1 MKKKNGKGN
10 KRKIAGIICLVLVVL
25 FAGTLVSAYSIFK
38 IRFYDRSNYVK
49 RGTYMASRLTERKGV
64 EGEKNRSEAATQAV
78 SAKTDVSEATA
89 TDKNSISVNSATK
102 NADVDSAEKTDIF
115 DTATL
120 TIHQRH
126 QVETGIPE
134 TESERKTLAARS
146 GSTVQKTTES
156 EKSNMLVKMAQ
167 QFFSK
172 KDTYNILLLGV
183 DRRDE
188 SWEGNSDVILLV
200 TVNKEKKTV
209 YLTSFLRDLYADI
222 PGVGVRKLNAACANG
237 GPELTVQTLEDNYQ
251 VEIDNY
257 AMVDFNAMID
267 VVDALGGVDLE
278 IDEDER
284 VTAND
289 YITCMCED
297 NGDDPEDYYIEKA
310 GLVHLNGYQAVGY
323 ARNRYTGKG
332 SDFGRT
338 QRQRNVLTA
347 IAEKA
352 QDGDYASLSDTMEDV
367 MPYITH
373 DITEMQMIG
382 LMMQL
387 GSWLDYDI
395 QQQHIPYDGEY
406 TSQDEILVP
415 TDMNATVEKLTSILY
430 GDGEIETETESESET
445 ETEAVQ

>member
-38 IRFYDRSNYVK
+38 VRFYDRSNYVK

-89 TDKNSISVNSATK
+89 TDKKSISVNSATK
-102 NADVDSAEKTDIF
+102 NADVDSAENTDIF

>member
-1 MKKKNGKGN
+1 MAERMKRPDDTKKKGK
-10 KRKIAGIICLVLVVL
+10 KRKIAAIVCLVLVVL
-25 FAGTLVSAYSIFK
+25 IAGTLVSAYSVFK
-38 IRFYDRSNYVK
+38 VKFYDRSNYVR
-49 RGTYMASRLTERKGV
+49 RGTGIASYTAKEA
-64 EGEKNRSEAATQAV
+64 EGEKSTAETRSGTV
-78 SAKTDVSEATA
+78 SSVTGTDSPET
-89 TDKNSISVNSATK
+89 
-102 NADVDSAEKTDIF
+102 EKTDYVAAAAYATGNSSSR
-115 DTATL
+115 TA
-120 TIHQRH
+120 RN
-126 QVETGIPE
+126 G
-134 TESERKTLAARS
+134 
-146 GSTVQKTTES
+146 KTTENS
-156 EKSNMLVKMAQ
+156 GVLERIASQL
-167 QFFSK
+167 FSK

-188 SWEGNSDVILLV
+188 SWNGNSDVVLLV
-200 TVNKEKKTV
+200 TVNEEKKTI

-237 GPELTVQTLEDNYQ
+237 GPELTVETLEENYQ

-267 VVDALGGVDLE
+267 VIDALGGVDLE

-297 NGDDPEDYYIEKA
+297 NGVNPQRYYIKEA
-310 GLVHLNGYQAVGY
+310 GQVHLNGYQAVGY

-347 IAEKA
+347 IADKA
-352 QDGDYASLSDTMEDV
+352 KEGDFPSLTDAIADC
-367 MPYITH
+367 MPYVTH
-373 DITEMQMIG
+373 DITEIQMIG
-382 LMMQL
+382 LMMQV
-387 GSWLDYDI
+387 GTWLDYDI

-415 TDMNATVEKLTSILY
+415 NDMYATVEKLTSILY
-430 GDGEIETETESESET
+430 GDGEIETETESETESET
-445 ETEAVQ
+445 EPETAL

>member
-1 MKKKNGKGN
+1 MEKKNKKRSKKK
-10 KRKIAGIICLVLVVL
+10 IAAIVCLVLVVL
-25 FAGTLVSAYSIFK
+25 VAGVAVSAYSVFK
-38 IRFYDRSNYVK
+38 MKFYDKSNYVK
-49 RGTYMASRLTERKGV
+49 HGTYVAAANTEKKAKEGEKQDAEVRTATEVSHSSAAAQKIHNTSATGSTTVSVSSSVPETERKG
-64 EGEKNRSEAATQAV
+64 
-78 SAKTDVSEATA
+78 
-89 TDKNSISVNSATK
+89 NSA
-102 NADVDSAEKTDIF
+102 S
-115 DTATL
+115 
-120 TIHQRH
+120 
-126 QVETGIPE
+126 
-134 TESERKTLAARS
+134 SS
-146 GSTVQKTTES
+146 SVQKTTEKKES
-156 EKSNMLVKMAQ
+156 SMLEKMAK
-167 QFFSK
+167 QFFSQ
-172 KDTYNILLLGV
+172 KDTYNLLLLGV

-188 SWEGNSDVILLV
+188 SWNGNSDVVLLV

-237 GPELTVQTLEDNYQ
+237 GPELTIQTLEENYH

-297 NGDDPEDYYIEKA
+297 NGVDPKPYYIKKA
-310 GLVHLNGYQAVGY
+310 GKVHLNGYQAVGY

-338 QRQRNVLTA
+338 QRQRNVLLA

-352 QDGDYASLSDTMEDV
+352 QNGDFASLSDTIEDV

-373 DITEMQMIG
+373 DIPEFEMIG
-382 LMMQL
+382 LIMQI
-387 GSWLDYDI
+387 GTWMNYDI

-415 TDMNATVEKLTSILY
+415 NDMNATVEKLTSILY
-430 GDGEIETETESESET
+430 GDGEIETESETESESESET
-445 ETEAVQ
+445 ETEAS

>member
-1 MKKKNGKGN
+1 MEKKNKKRSKKK
-10 KRKIAGIICLVLVVL
+10 IAAIVCLVLVVL
-25 FAGTLVSAYSIFK
+25 VAGATVSAYSVYK
-38 IRFYDRSNYVK
+38 MKFYDKSNYVK
-49 RGTYMASRLTERKGV
+49 HGTYVAAANTEKKAKEGEKQDAEVRTATEVSHSSAAAQKIHNTSATGSTTVSVSSSVPETERKG
-64 EGEKNRSEAATQAV
+64 
-78 SAKTDVSEATA
+78 
-89 TDKNSISVNSATK
+89 NSA
-102 NADVDSAEKTDIF
+102 S
-115 DTATL
+115 
-120 TIHQRH
+120 
-126 QVETGIPE
+126 
-134 TESERKTLAARS
+134 SS
-146 GSTVQKTTES
+146 SVQKTTEKKES
-156 EKSNMLVKMAQ
+156 SMLEKMAK
-167 QFFSK
+167 QFFSQ

-188 SWEGNSDVILLV
+188 SWNGNSDVVLLV

-237 GPELTVQTLEDNYQ
+237 GPELTIQTLEENYH

-297 NGDDPEDYYIEKA
+297 NGVDPKPYYIKKA
-310 GLVHLNGYQAVGY
+310 GKVHLNGYQAVGY

-338 QRQRNVLTA
+338 QRQRNVLMA

-352 QDGDYASLSDTMEDV
+352 QNGDFVSLSDTIEDV

-373 DITEMQMIG
+373 DIPEFEMIG
-382 LMMQL
+382 LIMQV
-387 GSWLDYDI
+387 GTWMNYDI

-415 TDMNATVEKLTSILY
+415 DDMNATVEKLTSILY
-430 GDGEIETETESESET
+430 GDGEIETESETESET
-445 ETEAVQ
+445 EAS

>member
-38 IRFYDRSNYVK
+38 VRFYDKSNYVK

-78 SAKTDVSEATA
+78 AAKTDVSEATA
-89 TDKNSISVNSATK
+89 KDKNSISVNSATK
-102 NADVDSAEKTDIF
+102 NADAHSAEKTDIS
-115 DTATL
+115 DMATL

-134 TESERKTLAARS
+134 TESERKTLASRS

-237 GPELTVQTLEDNYQ
+237 GPELTVQTLEENYQ

-352 QDGDYASLSDTMEDV
+352 QDGDYVSLSDTMEDV

>member
-1 MKKKNGKGN
+1 MEKKNKKRSKKK
-10 KRKIAGIICLVLVVL
+10 IAAIVCLVLVVL
-25 FAGTLVSAYSIFK
+25 VAGVAVSAYSVFK
-38 IRFYDRSNYVK
+38 MKFYDKSNYVK
-49 RGTYMASRLTERKGV
+49 HGTYVAAANTEKKAKEGEKQDAEVRTATEVSHSSAAAQKIHNTSATGSTTVSVSSSVPETERKG
-64 EGEKNRSEAATQAV
+64 
-78 SAKTDVSEATA
+78 
-89 TDKNSISVNSATK
+89 NSA
-102 NADVDSAEKTDIF
+102 SSSF
-115 DTATL
+115 
-120 TIHQRH
+120 
-126 QVETGIPE
+126 
-134 TESERKTLAARS
+134 
-146 GSTVQKTTES
+146 VQKTTEKKES
-156 EKSNMLVKMAQ
+156 SMLEKMAK

-188 SWEGNSDVILLV
+188 SWNGNSDVVLLV

-237 GPELTVQTLEDNYQ
+237 GPELTIQTLEENYH

-297 NGDDPEDYYIEKA
+297 NGVDPKPYYIKKA
-310 GLVHLNGYQAVGY
+310 GKVHLNGYQAVGY

-338 QRQRNVLTA
+338 QRQRNVLMA

-352 QDGDYASLSDTMEDV
+352 QNGDFVSLSDTIEDV

-373 DITEMQMIG
+373 DIPEFEMIG
-382 LMMQL
+382 LIMQV
-387 GSWLDYDI
+387 GTWMNYDI

-415 TDMNATVEKLTSILY
+415 DDMNATVEKLTSILY
-430 GDGEIETETESESET
+430 GDGEIETESETESET
-445 ETEAVQ
+445 EAS

>member
-1 MKKKNGKGN
+1 MEKKNKKRSKKK
-10 KRKIAGIICLVLVVL
+10 IAAIVCLVLVVL
-25 FAGTLVSAYSIFK
+25 VAGVAVSAYSVFK
-38 IRFYDRSNYVK
+38 MKFYDKSNYVK
-49 RGTYMASRLTERKGV
+49 HGTYVAAANTEKKAKEGEKQDAEVRTATEVSHSSAAAQKIHNTSATGSTTVSVSSSVPETERKG
-64 EGEKNRSEAATQAV
+64 
-78 SAKTDVSEATA
+78 
-89 TDKNSISVNSATK
+89 NSA
-102 NADVDSAEKTDIF
+102 S
-115 DTATL
+115 
-120 TIHQRH
+120 
-126 QVETGIPE
+126 
-134 TESERKTLAARS
+134 SS
-146 GSTVQKTTES
+146 SVQKTTEKKES
-156 EKSNMLVKMAQ
+156 SMLEKMAK
-167 QFFSK
+167 QFFSQ
-172 KDTYNILLLGV
+172 KDTYNLLLLGV

-188 SWEGNSDVILLV
+188 SWNGNSDVVLLV

-237 GPELTVQTLEDNYQ
+237 GPELTIQTLEENYH

-297 NGDDPEDYYIEKA
+297 NGVDPKPYYIKKA
-310 GLVHLNGYQAVGY
+310 GKVHLNGYQAVGY

-338 QRQRNVLTA
+338 QRQRNVLMA

-352 QDGDYASLSDTMEDV
+352 QNGDFVSLSDTIEDV

-373 DITEMQMIG
+373 DIPEFEMIG
-382 LMMQL
+382 LIMQV
-387 GSWLDYDI
+387 GTWMNYDI

-415 TDMNATVEKLTSILY
+415 DDMNATVEKLTSILY
-430 GDGEIETETESESET
+430 GDGEIETESETESET
-445 ETEAVQ
+445 EAS

>member
-1 MKKKNGKGN
+1 MMEKKNGKG
-10 KRKIAGIICLVLVVL
+10 KKKKIIGIVCLVLVVL
-25 FAGTLVSAYSIFK
+25 FAGTLVSAYSMFK
-38 IRFYDRSNYVK
+38 TRFYDKSNYVK
-49 RGTYMASRLTERKGV
+49 RGTYVAAAYTEKNAN
-64 EGEKNRSEAATQAV
+64 EGEKDTAEF
-78 SAKTDVSEATA
+78 SAKTSGTSAHSTA
-89 TDKNSISVNSATK
+89 AAQQIHAESY
-102 NADVDSAEKTDIF
+102 NAKVVTTSSR
-115 DTATL
+115 
-120 TIHQRH
+120 Q
-126 QVETGIPE
+126 PE
-134 TESERKTLAARS
+134 TEERSANTSSQARQGTS
-146 GSTVQKTTES
+146 SQKTTE
-156 EKSNMLVKMAQ
+156 EENALTKLAKQV
-167 QFFSK
+167 FSK

-188 SWEGNSDVILLV
+188 SWNGNSDVVLLV

-222 PGVGVRKLNAACANG
+222 PGIGVRKLNAACANG
-237 GPELTVQTLEDNYQ
+237 GPELTVETLEENYH

-297 NGDDPEDYYIEKA
+297 NGVKPDRYYIKKA

-347 IAEKA
+347 IADKA
-352 QDGDYASLSDTMEDV
+352 KNGDFASLSDTIESV

-373 DITEMQMIG
+373 DITEFEMIG
-382 LMMQL
+382 LLMQV
-387 GSWLDYDI
+387 GTWLDYDI
-395 QQQHIPYDGEY
+395 QEQHIPYDGEY

-415 TDMNATVEKLTSILY
+415 TDMDATIEKLTSILY
-430 GDGEIETETESESET
+430 GDGEIETETETESET

>member
-38 IRFYDRSNYVK
+38 VRFYDRSNYVK

-78 SAKTDVSEATA
+78 AAKTDVSEATA
-89 TDKNSISVNSATK
+89 TDKNGITVNSATK
-102 NADVDSAEKTDIF
+102 NADVDSAEKTDIY

-134 TESERKTLAARS
+134 TESEGKTMAVRS

-222 PGVGVRKLNAACANG
+222 P
-237 GPELTVQTLEDNYQ
+237 
-251 VEIDNY
+251 
-257 AMVDFNAMID
+257 
-267 VVDALGGVDLE
+267 VV
-278 IDEDER
+278 
-284 VTAND
+284 
-289 YITCMCED
+289 
-297 NGDDPEDYYIEKA
+297 
-310 GLVHLNGYQAVGY
+310 
-323 ARNRYTGKG
+323 
-332 SDFGRT
+332 
-338 QRQRNVLTA
+338 
-347 IAEKA
+347 
-352 QDGDYASLSDTMEDV
+352 
-367 MPYITH
+367 
-373 DITEMQMIG
+373 
-382 LMMQL
+382 
-387 GSWLDYDI
+387 
-395 QQQHIPYDGEY
+395 
-406 TSQDEILVP
+406 
-415 TDMNATVEKLTSILY
+415 
-430 GDGEIETETESESET
+430 
-445 ETEAVQ
+445 

>member
-1 MKKKNGKGN
+1 MEKKNKKRSKKK
-10 KRKIAGIICLVLVVL
+10 IAAIVCLVLVVL
-25 FAGTLVSAYSIFK
+25 VAGVAVSAYSVFK
-38 IRFYDRSNYVK
+38 MKFYDKSNYVK
-49 RGTYMASRLTERKGV
+49 HGTYVAAANTEKKAKEGEKQDAEVRTATEVSHSSAAAQKIHNTSATGSTTVSVSSSVPETERKGSSF
-64 EGEKNRSEAATQAV
+64 RS
-78 SAKTDVSEATA
+78 SS
-89 TDKNSISVNSATK
+89 
-102 NADVDSAEKTDIF
+102 
-115 DTATL
+115 
-120 TIHQRH
+120 
-126 QVETGIPE
+126 
-134 TESERKTLAARS
+134 
-146 GSTVQKTTES
+146 VQKTTEKKES
-156 EKSNMLVKMAQ
+156 SMLGKMAK
-167 QFFSK
+167 QFFSQ
-172 KDTYNILLLGV
+172 KDTYNLLLLGV

-188 SWEGNSDVILLV
+188 SWNGNSDVVLLV

-237 GPELTVQTLEDNYQ
+237 GPELTIQTLEENYH

-297 NGDDPEDYYIEKA
+297 NGVDPKPYYIKKA
-310 GLVHLNGYQAVGY
+310 GKVHLNGYQAVGY

-338 QRQRNVLTA
+338 QRQRNVLLA
-347 IAEKA
+347 IVEKA
-352 QDGDYASLSDTMEDV
+352 QNGDFASLSDTIEDV

-373 DITEMQMIG
+373 DIPEFEMIG
-382 LMMQL
+382 LIMQI
-387 GSWLDYDI
+387 GTWMNYDI

-415 TDMNATVEKLTSILY
+415 DDMNATVEKLTSILY
-430 GDGEIETETESESET
+430 GDGEIETESETESET
-445 ETEAVQ
+445 EAS

>member
-38 IRFYDRSNYVK
+38 VRFYDRSNYVK

-237 GPELTVQTLEDNYQ
+237 GPELTVQTLEENYQ

-352 QDGDYASLSDTMEDV
+352 QDGDYASLADTMEDV

>member
-38 IRFYDRSNYVK
+38 VRFYDRSNYVK

>member
-1 MKKKNGKGN
+1 MEKKNKKRSKKK
-10 KRKIAGIICLVLVVL
+10 IAAIVCLVLVVL
-25 FAGTLVSAYSIFK
+25 VAGAAVSAYSVFK
-38 IRFYDRSNYVK
+38 MKFYDKSNYVK
-49 RGTYMASRLTERKGV
+49 HGTYVAAANTEKKAKEGEKQDVEVRTATEVSHSSAAAQKIHNTSATGSTTVSVSSSVPETERKG
-64 EGEKNRSEAATQAV
+64 
-78 SAKTDVSEATA
+78 
-89 TDKNSISVNSATK
+89 NSA
-102 NADVDSAEKTDIF
+102 S
-115 DTATL
+115 
-120 TIHQRH
+120 
-126 QVETGIPE
+126 
-134 TESERKTLAARS
+134 SS
-146 GSTVQKTTES
+146 SVQKTTEKKES
-156 EKSNMLVKMAQ
+156 GMLEKMAK
-167 QFFSK
+167 QFFSQ

-188 SWEGNSDVILLV
+188 SWNGNSDVVLLV

-237 GPELTVQTLEDNYQ
+237 GPELTIQTLEENYH

-297 NGDDPEDYYIEKA
+297 NGVDPKPYYIKKA
-310 GLVHLNGYQAVGY
+310 GKVHLNGYQAVGY

-338 QRQRNVLTA
+338 QRQRNVLMA

-352 QDGDYASLSDTMEDV
+352 QNGDFVSLSDTIEDV

-373 DITEMQMIG
+373 DIPEFEMIG
-382 LMMQL
+382 LIMQV
-387 GSWLDYDI
+387 GTWMNYDI

-415 TDMNATVEKLTSILY
+415 DDMNATVEKLTSILY
-430 GDGEIETETESESET
+430 GDGEIETESETESET
-445 ETEAVQ
+445 EAS

>member
-38 IRFYDRSNYVK
+38 VRFYDRSNYVK

-352 QDGDYASLSDTMEDV
+352 QDGDYASLADTMEDV

>member
-78 SAKTDVSEATA
+78 SAKTDVSEAT
-89 TDKNSISVNSATK
+89 DKNSISVNSATK
-102 NADVDSAEKTDIF
+102 NADAHSAEKTDIS

-134 TESERKTLAARS
+134 TESEGKTLVARS
-146 GSTVQKTTES
+146 GSMVQKTTES

-445 ETEAVQ
+445 EIEAVQ

>member
-1 MKKKNGKGN
+1 
-10 KRKIAGIICLVLVVL
+10 
-25 FAGTLVSAYSIFK
+25 
-38 IRFYDRSNYVK
+38 
-49 RGTYMASRLTERKGV
+49 
-64 EGEKNRSEAATQAV
+64 
-78 SAKTDVSEATA
+78 
-89 TDKNSISVNSATK
+89 
-102 NADVDSAEKTDIF
+102 
-115 DTATL
+115 
-120 TIHQRH
+120 
-126 QVETGIPE
+126 
-134 TESERKTLAARS
+134 
-146 GSTVQKTTES
+146 
-156 EKSNMLVKMAQ
+156 MLVKMAQ

-237 GPELTVQTLEDNYQ
+237 GPELTVQTLEENYQ

>member
-1 MKKKNGKGN
+1 MKKKNKKGK
-10 KRKIAGIICLVLVVL
+10 RIAAVVCLVLIAMI
-25 FAGTLVSAYSIFK
+25 AGTLGTAYSMFK
-38 IRFYDRSNYVK
+38 TRFYDKSNYVK
-49 RGTYMASRLTERKGV
+49 RGTYVAAYSQDDAEEKSGSDVPKAHAVTTSTKSSDSSET
-64 EGEKNRSEAATQAV
+64 EKNVSYTRTTTRS
-78 SAKTDVSEATA
+78 TA
-89 TDKNSISVNSATK
+89 S
-102 NADVDSAEKTDIF
+102 
-115 DTATL
+115 DTT
-120 TIHQRH
+120 T
-126 QVETGIPE
+126 TE
-134 TESERKTLAARS
+134 TEAENALTKLAR
-146 GSTVQKTTES
+146 
-156 EKSNMLVKMAQ
+156 

-188 SWEGNSDVILLV
+188 SWNGNSDVVLLV
-200 TVNKEKKTV
+200 TVNKEKRTV

-222 PGVGVRKLNAACANG
+222 PGIGVRKLNAACANG
-237 GPELTVQTLEDNYQ
+237 GPELTVKTLEENYD

-297 NGDDPEDYYIEKA
+297 NGDDPEKYHIRKA

-352 QDGDYASLSDTMEDV
+352 KEGDYESLSDTIESV

-373 DITEMQMIG
+373 DITEFEMIG
-382 LMMQL
+382 LMMQV
-387 GSWLDYDI
+387 GTWINYDI
-395 QQQHIPYDGEY
+395 QEQHIPYDGEY

-415 TDMNATVEKLTSILY
+415 TDMDATVEKLTSILY
-430 GDGEIETETESESET
+430 GDGEIETETETETGTET
-445 ETEAVQ
+445 ETFEEAK

>member
-1 MKKKNGKGN
+1 MEKKNKKRS
-10 KRKIAGIICLVLVVL
+10 KRKIAAIVCLILVVL
-25 FAGTLVSAYSIFK
+25 VAGAAGSAYSVFK
-38 IRFYDRSNYVK
+38 MKFYDKSNYVK
-49 RGTYMASRLTERKGV
+49 HGTYVAAANTEKKAKEGEKQDAEVRTATEVSHSSAATQKIHNTSATGSTTASVSSSVPETERKG
-64 EGEKNRSEAATQAV
+64 
-78 SAKTDVSEATA
+78 
-89 TDKNSISVNSATK
+89 NSA
-102 NADVDSAEKTDIF
+102 S
-115 DTATL
+115 
-120 TIHQRH
+120 
-126 QVETGIPE
+126 
-134 TESERKTLAARS
+134 SS
-146 GSTVQKTTES
+146 SVQKTTEKKES
-156 EKSNMLVKMAQ
+156 SMLEKMAK
-167 QFFSK
+167 QFFSQ
-172 KDTYNILLLGV
+172 KDTYNLLLLGV

-188 SWEGNSDVILLV
+188 SWNGNSDVVLLV

-237 GPELTVQTLEDNYQ
+237 GPELTIQTLEENYH

-297 NGDDPEDYYIEKA
+297 NGVDPKPYYIKKA
-310 GLVHLNGYQAVGY
+310 GKVHLNGYQAVGY

-338 QRQRNVLTA
+338 QRQRNVLMA

-352 QDGDYASLSDTMEDV
+352 QNGDFVSLSDTIEDV

-373 DITEMQMIG
+373 DIPEFEMIG
-382 LMMQL
+382 LIMQV
-387 GSWLDYDI
+387 GTWMNYDI

-415 TDMNATVEKLTSILY
+415 DDMNATVEKLTSILY
-430 GDGEIETETESESET
+430 GDGEIETESETESET
-445 ETEAVQ
+445 EAS

>member
-38 IRFYDRSNYVK
+38 VRFYDRSNYVK

-237 GPELTVQTLEDNYQ
+237 GPELTVQTLEENYQ

-352 QDGDYASLSDTMEDV
+352 QDGDYASLADTMEDV

-395 QQQHIPYDGEY
+395 QQQHIPYDREY

>member
-38 IRFYDRSNYVK
+38 VRFYDRSNYVK

-387 GSWLDYDI
+387 GSWMDYDI

>member
-1 MKKKNGKGN
+1 MKKKNGKG
-10 KRKIAGIICLVLVVL
+10 KKKKIVGIVCLVFVVL
-25 FAGTLVSAYSIFK
+25 FAGTLVSAYSMFK
-38 IRFYDRSNYVK
+38 TRFYDKSNYVK
-49 RGTYMASRLTERKGV
+49 KGTYVAAAYKEKKTD
-64 EGEKNRSEAATQAV
+64 EGEKDTAELSE
-78 SAKTDVSEATA
+78 KTSEEATHSTIA
-89 TDKNSISVNSATK
+89 ARKIHSESHSTK
-102 NADVDSAEKTDIF
+102 VVTTSSS
-115 DTATL
+115 
-120 TIHQRH
+120 Q
-126 QVETGIPE
+126 PE
-134 TESERKTLAARS
+134 TEESSSSISLQSRQRAVSQE
-146 GSTVQKTTES
+146 TTET
-156 EKSNMLVKMAQ
+156 EENILTRLAK

-183 DRRDE
+183 DRRDQ
-188 SWEGNSDVILLV
+188 SWNGNSDVVLLV
-200 TVNKEKKTV
+200 TVNKEKRTV

-222 PGVGVRKLNAACANG
+222 PGIGVRKLNAACANG
-237 GPELTVQTLEDNYQ
+237 GPELTVQTLEENYH

-267 VVDALGGVDLE
+267 VIDALGGVDLE

-297 NGDDPEDYYIEKA
+297 NGVKPDRYYIKKA

-347 IAEKA
+347 IADKA
-352 QDGDYASLSDTMEDV
+352 KNGDFSSLSDTIESV

-373 DITEMQMIG
+373 DITEFEMIG
-382 LMMQL
+382 LMMQM
-387 GSWLDYDI
+387 GTWIDYDI
-395 QQQHIPYDGEY
+395 QEQHIPYDGEY

-415 TDMNATVEKLTSILY
+415 TDMDATIEKLTSILY
-430 GDGEIETETESESET
+430 GDGEIETESEAETESESET
-445 ETEAVQ
+445 ETVQ

>member
-1 MKKKNGKGN
+1 MEKKNKKRSKKK
-10 KRKIAGIICLVLVVL
+10 IAAIVCLVLVVL
-25 FAGTLVSAYSIFK
+25 VAGAAVSAYSVFK
-38 IRFYDRSNYVK
+38 MKFYDKSNYVK
-49 RGTYMASRLTERKGV
+49 HGTYVAAANTEKKAK
-64 EGEKNRSEAATQAV
+64 EGEKQ
-78 SAKTDVSEATA
+78 DVEVRTA
-89 TDKNSISVNSATK
+89 TEVSHSSAAAQKIHNTSATGSTT
-102 NADVDSAEKTDIF
+102 VS
-115 DTATL
+115 
-120 TIHQRH
+120 
-126 QVETGIPE
+126 VSSSVPE
-134 TESERKTLAARS
+134 TEREGNSAS
-146 GSTVQKTTES
+146 SSSVQKTTEKKES
-156 EKSNMLVKMAQ
+156 GMLEKMAK
-167 QFFSK
+167 QFFSQ

-188 SWEGNSDVILLV
+188 SWNGNSDVVLLV

-237 GPELTVQTLEDNYQ
+237 GPELTIQTLEENYH

-297 NGDDPEDYYIEKA
+297 NGVDPKPYYIKKA
-310 GLVHLNGYQAVGY
+310 GKVHLNGYQAVGY

-338 QRQRNVLTA
+338 QRQRNVLMA

-352 QDGDYASLSDTMEDV
+352 QNGDFVSLSDTIEDV

-373 DITEMQMIG
+373 DIPEFEMIG
-382 LMMQL
+382 LIMQV
-387 GSWLDYDI
+387 GTWMNYDI

-415 TDMNATVEKLTSILY
+415 DDMNATVEKLTSILY
-430 GDGEIETETESESET
+430 GDGEIETESETESESESET
-445 ETEAVQ
+445 EAF

>member
-38 IRFYDRSNYVK
+38 VRFYDKSNYVK

-64 EGEKNRSEAATQAV
+64 EGEKNRSEAAAQAV

-382 LMMQL
+382 LMMQF